1 MEHEEKKQDIPT
13 IKRAL
18 LIEDYKPCQIIM
30 FHYLKE
36 HYQQIDLVVESSNAI
51 KNIENK
57 TYDLIIGDINLQGCL
72 SGKKIIQMI
81 RKSKLNVGTPLIV
94 WSAYVNEKDEEKYL
108 SWGADAAL
116 IKACNRKDVEKVI
129 QQCLLTP
136 RYEREYLYKLKTL
149 QKEWKESGGP
159 IEWARNIRDFCQ
171 SSFPIIDKAKL
182 IADKAKHIINEYQC
196 WVNVSTKEEK
206 NPL

>member
-1 MEHEEKKQDIPT
+1 MEPKEKKQE
-13 IKRAL
+13 IKSITRAL
-18 LIEDYKPCQIIM
+18 LMEDYVPCQKFM
-30 FHYLKE
+30 TYFLNKLD
-36 HYQQIDLVVESSNAI
+36 YQVDLVIDSLNAI
-51 KNIENK
+51 QNIRNK
-57 TYDLIIGDINLQGCL
+57 IYDLIIADINIKGCL
-72 SGKKIIQMI
+72 SGKKVIQII
-81 RKSKLNVGTPLIV
+81 RESKLNVGTPLIV
-94 WSAYVNEKDEEKYL
+94 WSAYVNEEDEEKYL